1 MALDIGYE
9 LADLRRCGVG
19 LLMLNADQRSLVVL
33 IQKPR
38 FRQCV
43 DRQSSADY
51 RDEQCDVTSE
61 EPAANLSRR
70 SFPPNA
76 TARIGLRWSL
86 SPKHAGDGSRKTE
99 RTCRAR
105 SIAVSTWL
113 VAAGR
118 AWGGR

>member
-1 MALDIGYE
+1 MALDIAYE

-19 LLMLNADQRSLVVL
+19 LLMLNADKRSLVVL

-43 DRQSSADY
+43 DRQSNADY

-61 EPAANLSRR
+61 QPAANPTRR

-76 TARIGLRWSL
+76 TTRIGLRWSL
-86 SPKHAGDGSRKTE
+86 SPKHAGDRPRETE
-99 RTCRAR
+99 RTRRAR
-105 SIAVSTWL
+105 SIAASTWL
-113 VAAGR
+113 VASVGAWRGR
-118 AWGGR
+118 